1 LLNKL
6 LSSLQFVKQKKDPPA
21 ETGGLLNKQK
31 DN

>member
-6 LSSLQFVKQKKDPPA
+6 LPSQQIVKQKKDPPA

-31 DN
+31 E